1 MGMPDY
7 EGLDWKRAADS
18 AARVS
23 QWIDDEP
30 ANKAMTP
37 LEQLLMR
44 TVVKVGEEFGE
55 SCGAIIGVTGQNPR
69 KGVTHTMD
77 EFTKELLDKAATIV
91 LGIEHVTGNKGD
103 ALYMLRDHIVH
114 LERRMAESRHRRGE
128 SGGILP
134 EERWT
139 E

>member
-1 MGMPDY
+1 MNYPNYD
-7 EGLDWKRAADS
+7 GLEWQHAANA

-44 TVVKVGEEFGE
+44 TVVKTGEEFGE
-55 SCGAIIGVTGQNPR
+55 ACGAIIGVTGQNPR

-77 EFTKELLDKAATIV
+77 QFTKELLDKAATIV
-91 LGIEHVTGNKGD
+91 LGVEHITGNKGE
-103 ALYMLRDHIVH
+103 ALRMLADHIVS
-114 LERRMAESRHRRGE
+114 LEKRVAESRHRHGE
-128 SGGILP
+128 PGGVAP
-134 EERWT
+134 
-139 E
+139 